1 MLDLIALFV
10 VWLLDILCSCPM
22 LVVGLHS
29 LVVVVLTLFFGFL
42 LTYMKVSLLIML
54 ASTSMN
60 LMLKDENM
68 EYKPSDELI
77 KITSS

>member
-1 MLDLIALFV
+1 MLT
-10 VWLLDILCSCPM
+10 
-22 LVVGLHS
+22 VGLH
-29 LVVVVLTLFFGFL
+29 LVVVLLTLFFGFL

-68 EYKPSDELI
+68 EYKPSNELI